1 MRSIRQRSIV
11 VCLLAVFFVAG
22 LAMHVTKLVLNAEKW
37 ALDKHNPR
45 LSSAGVT
52 NLGAIKDCNDVI
64 LAQTLNEKRVY
75 STDAKVRMAMLHVVG
90 DDTSFIDTSI
100 QSNYQT
106 GIWGYNIVTG
116 LNPPD
121 FVTNKRD
128 IKLTLDSK
136 VCCKAVESMGK
147 YKGAVV
153 VYNYKTGKVI
163 CMSSLPTYDPMSPPD
178 LDRDYTGEY
187 EGAYLNR
194 VLSASYTPGSTF
206 KIITSLAA
214 LKHYPQVESETFNC
228 KHIYN
233 MGNSK
238 ITCVGT
244 HGNIG
249 FNSAFVNSCNIA
261 FANIAIKIGSE
272 GMLDTTK
279 ELGFGKSF
287 EISGISTK
295 KSKYDISGISDVDLG
310 WSGVGQYDTLV
321 NPMHMLII
329 LGAVANGGVP
339 VMPYF
344 VDSVLTQENTE
355 RIVAQEGPRMCS
367 PSSAAKVKE
376 MMRNAV
382 KYNYG
387 DGAFGGM
394 KEVCA
399 KTGTAEV
406 GENKKPNAWIAGF
419 SQNEATPYA
428 FVVIMENAGG
438 GSYYAIPVA
447 ADVLNMLK

>member
-1 MRSIRQRSIV
+1 MRSIRQRSII
-11 VCLLAVFFVAG
+11 VCLLTLVFVVG
-22 LAMHVTKLVLNAEKW
+22 LATYVVRLVLNAEKW

-45 LSSAGVT
+45 LGSAGVT
-52 NLGAIKDCNDVI
+52 DLGVIKDCNDVV
-64 LAQTLNEKRVY
+64 LAQTINDKRLY
-75 STDAKVRMAMLHVVG
+75 STESKVRMAMLHVVG
-90 DDTSFIDTSI
+90 DDASFIDTSI

-116 LNPPD
+116 LNPPE
-121 FVTNKRD
+121 FISNKRD

-147 YKGAVV
+147 YKGAVI
-153 VYNYKTGKVI
+153 VYNYKTGKVV

-194 VLSASYTPGSTF
+194 ALSASYTPGSIF
-206 KIITSLAA
+206 KIITSIAA
-214 LKHYPQVESETFNC
+214 LKHYPSVESEIFNC
-228 KHIYN
+228 QHTYN
-233 MGNSK
+233 IGDSK

-249 FNSAFVNSCNIA
+249 FNSAFVNSCNVA
-261 FANIAIKIGSE
+261 FAKIAINVGSA
-272 GMLDTTK
+272 GMMDTTK
-279 ELGFGKSF
+279 ELGFGESF
-287 EISGISTK
+287 EVSGVSTK
-295 KSKYDISGISDVDLG
+295 KSKYNVSGISEVDLG

-329 LGAVANGGVP
+329 LGAIANDGVP

-344 VDSVLTQENTE
+344 VDSIISQENIE
-355 RIVAQEGPRMCS
+355 QVSAKEGSRLCS
-367 PSSAAKVKE
+367 ATNAAKIKD

-382 KYNYG
+382 KYSYG
-387 DGAFGGM
+387 DNAFGGM

-419 SQNEATPYA
+419 SKNESTPYA
-428 FVVIMENAGG
+428 FVVVMENAGG
-438 GSYYAIPVA
+438 GAQYAIPVA
-447 ADVLNMLK
+447 ANVLSLLK